1 MSKVASLRELS
12 LENNPCSKDKIPYFR
27 NVLKYLSFIKLLD
40 GKTPT
45 LMEEQDSD
53 EEENHTEVLKLIAEQ
68 WEEEKKRIKQ
78 I

>member
-1 MSKVASLRELS
+1 
-12 LENNPCSKDKIPYFR
+12 
-27 NVLKYLSFIKLLD
+27 
-40 GKTPT
+40 
-45 LMEEQDSD
+45 MEEQDSD